1 MMEPIGNLE
10 HWTYIDR
17 PDYFAALADEGMDEL
32 EKMLSIL
39 RWLCKF
45 CGISRSD
52 VKPDTDDDDAP

>member
-32 EKMLSIL
+32 DKMLAIL
-39 RWLCKF
+39 RWLCA
-45 CGISRSD
+45 SR
-52 VKPDTDDDDAP
+52 VPFWPITA